1 MISWKWVC
9 AGLGLLLF
17 VLQVMLWTGQG
28 SVAEVVALERQIG
41 TFAVANEEL
50 RERNRRL
57 EVEVAELKNGLD
69 SVEEMAREEL
79 GMVRHGETFYVLIK
93 R

>member
-28 SVAEVVALERQIG
+28 SVAEVVALKRQIG
-41 TFAVANEEL
+41 SFAGANEEL

>member
-1 MISWKWVC
+1 MISWNWVC
-9 AGLGLLLF
+9 AGLGVLLL

-28 SVAEVVALERQIG
+28 SVAEVVALERQIR
-41 TFAVANEEL
+41 TFASANEEL

-79 GMVRHGETFYVLIK
+79 GLVRQGETFYVLIK

>member
-1 MISWKWVC
+1 MIPWKTV
-9 AGLGLLLF
+9 AILLTLLLA
-17 VLQVMLWTGQG
+17 VLQANLWIGQG
-28 SVAEVVALERQIG
+28 SVAEVVSLQREIASFSSG
-41 TFAVANEEL
+41 NEEL

-69 SVEEMAREEL
+69 SVEEIAREEL
-79 GMVRHGETFYVLIK
+79 GMIREGETFYVVLG

>member
-1 MISWKWVC
+1 MISWNWVC
-9 AGLGLLLF
+9 AGLGLLLL

-28 SVAEVVALERQIG
+28 SVAEVVALQRQIRS
-41 TFAVANEEL
+41 FASANEEL

-79 GMVRHGETFYVLIK
+79 GLVRQGETFYVLIK

>member
-1 MISWKWVC
+1 MISSKWVC
-9 AGLGLLLF
+9 AGLGVLLL

-28 SVAEVVALERQIG
+28 SVAEVVALKRQIAAYAG
-41 TFAVANEEL
+41 GNEEL

-79 GMVRHGETFYVLIK
+79 GMVRQGETFYLLIK

>member
-1 MISWKWVC
+1 MISWNWVC
-9 AGLGLLLF
+9 AGLGLLLL
-17 VLQVMLWTGQG
+17 VLQAMLWTGQG
-28 SVAEVVALERQIG
+28 CVAEVVALKRQIAA
-41 TFAVANEEL
+41 FAGANEEL

-79 GMVRHGETFYVLIK
+79 GLVRQGETFYVLIK

>member
-1 MISWKWVC
+1 MISWNGVC
-9 AGLGLLLF
+9 AGLGLLLL
-17 VLQVMLWTGQG
+17 VLQAMLWTGQG
-28 SVAEVVALERQIG
+28 SVAEVVALKRQIAA
-41 TFAVANEEL
+41 FAGANAEL

-79 GMVRHGETFYVLIK
+79 GLVRQGETFYVLIK

>member
-28 SVAEVVALERQIG
+28 SVAEVVALKRQIA
-41 TFAVANEEL
+41 TFADANEQL

-79 GMVRHGETFYVLIK
+79 GMIREDETFYVVVDH
-93 R
+93 

>member
-17 VLQVMLWTGQG
+17 LLQVMLWTGQG
-28 SVAEVVALERQIG
+28 SIAEVVALKRQIAA
-41 TFAVANEEL
+41 FADANEQL

-57 EVEVAELKNGLD
+57 EVEVAELKSGLD

-79 GMVRHGETFYVLIK
+79 GLVRQGETFYVLIK

>member
-1 MISWKWVC
+1 MISWNWVC
-9 AGLGLLLF
+9 AGLGLLLL

-28 SVAEVVALERQIG
+28 SVAEVVALERQIR
-41 TFAVANEEL
+41 TFASANEEL

-79 GMVRHGETFYVLIK
+79 GLVRQGETFYVLIK

>member
-1 MISWKWVC
+1 MISWNWVC
-9 AGLGLLLF
+9 AGLGPLLL

-28 SVAEVVALERQIG
+28 SVAEVVALQRQIRS
-41 TFAVANEEL
+41 FASANEEL

-79 GMVRHGETFYVLIK
+79 GLVRQGETFYVLIK

>member
-28 SVAEVVALERQIG
+28 SVAEVVALKRQIG

>member
-1 MISWKWVC
+1 MISWNWVC
-9 AGLGLLLF
+9 AGLGLLLL
-17 VLQVMLWTGQG
+17 VLQAMLWTGQG
-28 SVAEVVALERQIG
+28 RVAEVVGLKRPSAA
-41 TFAVANEEL
+41 FAGANEEL

-79 GMVRHGETFYVLIK
+79 GLVRQGETFYVLIK